1 MQLGFAM
8 LEVGFSRGKNVGAVV
23 GKIMV
28 NLGISTVVF
37 WSVGFAIAFG
47 NGNDMFG
54 TSTAC
59 SWTSTAAQVDDVFAS
74 LSWSGVPIE
83 AKFLFQVVF
92 CAVSLA
98 IVWGTMLDRTKFRVY
113 VVFAIF
119 FAGLIYPI
127 VGHWIWGGGWLTTRG
142 MQDFAGSSVVHLC
155 GATAALAGTLI
166 IGARLGKFTTDG
178 KPRPI
183 PGHSMPMAVFGVIIL
198 WFGWFGFNAGS
209 TLAAVGTRFADIA
222 TTTNLAA
229 ATGVLG
235 AMLAGYLAQR
245 TVDVGL
251 AGNGAIAGLV
261 AITAPCAY
269 VEEWA
274 ALVIGLIAGGLMV
287 GTVILVDR
295 LRRRRPDRRDRRARH
310 RRRLGHAVLRP
321 VHDRGAGRDQRR
333 RPGRPVLRRRAAPAR
348 RPGARHRRGV
358 RLRVRRVRG
367 RVPRHASTPSASAST
382 RRRRS
387 RASTSTSTACGATPS
402 SSCPAT
408 GSTSPTSRRPRG
420 VRLAGSP
427 PPPRA
432 RSGRGLRSMTMKK
445 IEAFIRH
452 DRFEAIRAELYAIGL
467 PSLSVIEALGSGRQG
482 GIVEHYRGRDGDAV
496 PAAQA
501 EARDG
506 RRRRGRRRPRSRSSS
521 PTPAPAR
528 SATARSSSCPVER
541 AIRIR
546 TGEEERTSSR
556 PITRTTRRGL
566 SVMAPRGGAARRPP
580 RTRLPAAAGHPGFE
594 EHHAEAGA

>member
-1 MQLGFAM
+1 MPVEDVQLAVNTVWVVIAAVLVLFMQLGFAM

-28 NLGISTVVF
+28 NLAISTVVF

-47 NGNDMFG
+47 TGNDLFG
-54 TSTAC
+54 TEGFFMDVSAG
-59 SWTSTAAQVDDVFAS
+59 SVNDVFAS
-74 LSWSGVPIE
+74 LSWSDVPIE

-119 FAGLIYPI
+119 FAGIIYPL

-142 MQDFAGSSVVHLC
+142 MQDFAGSSVVHLS

-166 IGARLGKFTTDG
+166 IGARLGKFTADG

-183 PGHSMPMAVFGVIIL
+183 PGHSMPMAVYGVIIL

-222 TTTNLAA
+222 TTTTLAA

-235 AMLAGYLAQR
+235 AMLAGYFAQR

-274 ALVIGLIAGGLMV
+274 ALVIGAIAGGLMV
-287 GTVILVDR
+287 GTVLLVDR
-295 LRRRRPDRRDRRARH
+295 VRRGRPDRRHRRAR
-310 RRRLGHAVLRP
+310 RRRHLGHAVLRP
-321 VHDRGAGRDQRR
+321 LHDRRAGRDQRGR
-333 RPGRPVLRRRAAPAR
+333 LGRPVLRRRAAPAR
-348 RPGARHRRGV
+348 RPGARRRGRL

-367 RVPRHASTPSASAST
+367 RVPRHQVHD
-382 RRRRS
+382 R
-387 RASTSTSTACGATPS
+387 
-402 SSCPAT
+402 PA
-408 GSTSPTSRRPRG
+408 RRPADRDRG
-420 VRLAGSP
+420 PRH
-427 PPPRA
+427 PRA
-432 RSGRGLRSMTMKK
+432 R
-445 IEAFIRH
+445 H
-452 DRFEAIRAELYAIGL
+452 VGL
-467 PSLSVIEALGSGRQG
+467 PRAVHARL
-482 GIVEHYRGRDGDAV
+482 RGV
-496 PAAQA
+496 PALHPGACA
-501 EARDG
+501 ASG
-506 RRRRGRRRPRSRSSS
+506 PRA
-521 PTPAPAR
+521 PLPAP
-528 SATARSSSCPVER
+528 SA
-541 AIRIR
+541 
-546 TGEEERTSSR
+546 
-556 PITRTTRRGL
+556 
-566 SVMAPRGGAARRPP
+566 AP
-580 RTRLPAAAGHPGFE
+580 AGD
-594 EHHAEAGA
+594 